1 MKSYVQCWFRSPLHP
16 PYSLAS
22 SHVNLTLILLTQI
35 SKIPMTL
42 MTGPSTLTRRIILLP
57 NLSSLTLVPQNG
69 T

>member
-1 MKSYVQCWFRSPLHP
+1 MFNVGFVPLFIP
-16 PYSLAS
+16 LIPLFAS

-57 NLSSLTLVPQNG
+57 NSSSLTLVPQNG